1 MVDTTASA
9 FTIVSTQTNV
19 ASVTDCQTLCQN
31 NAQCTVFVYGTNNAN
46 PTAAD
51 VGKCFLRKAVTAYAI
66 SQGYIAGPPTC
77 V

>member
-1 MVDTTASA
+1 
-9 FTIVSTQTNV
+9 
-19 ASVTDCQTLCQN
+19 
-31 NAQCTVFVYGTNNAN
+31 VYGTNNAN